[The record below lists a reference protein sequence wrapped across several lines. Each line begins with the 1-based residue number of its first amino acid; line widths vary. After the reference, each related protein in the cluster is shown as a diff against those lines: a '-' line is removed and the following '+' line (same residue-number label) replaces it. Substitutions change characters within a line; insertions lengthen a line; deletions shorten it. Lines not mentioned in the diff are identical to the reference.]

1 MRTSQTAIRE
11 AHAPS
16 RLPDIP
22 WSHVIPPGTGV
33 TVDGRA
39 RDIIGRDI
47 VRLCSEYYGRGPTRS
62 RTYSTG
68 DVVVVVLEETFTPA
82 EKTLI
87 ERGEAESILDIRR
100 RFQRAM
106 ADDFTAIV
114 ERATGREV
122 RSFLSETDLGNDI
135 SVELFILAPLPSE
148 GDPDEQAQDPAAP

>member
-1 MRTSQTAIRE
+1 VS
-11 AHAPS
+11 
-16 RLPDIP
+16 
-22 WSHVIPPGTGV
+22 
-33 TVDGRA
+33 VDGRA

-87 ERGEAESILDIRR
+87 ERGEADSIRDIRR

-106 ADDFTAIV
+106 ADEFTSVV
-114 ERATGREV
+114 EGATGRQV
-122 RSFLSETDLGNDI
+122 RSFLSETDLENDI
-135 SVELFILAPLPSE
+135 SVELFILAPLPGE
-148 GDPDEQAQDPAAP
+148 GDDALPAQDSTAP